1 MRLKIA
7 LRVAATASLTV
18 FAAVGCSR
26 DTSDLAPSPPNTD
39 PIVFDDNYSSGGTFQ
54 AFSGSK
60 LDAVA
65 LDMMEKYQGTAGL
78 NVTVPGAGS
87 FAGGAFTTNSARD
100 LSGYNALTFWAK
112 ASTRLSAQPAI
123 DVVGLGNN
131 NTGNS
136 KYEAQWKDAPITT
149 TWTQLV
155 IPIPLPAKLAA
166 EDGLF
171 FFAEAPENGQ
181 GYSLYL
187 DEIKFETV
195 GTITN
200 PRPSMTSR
208 TVETFAGARVTID
221 GTKVVF
227 NVGGTDQT
235 IEHSPNYFTFRS
247 DNEAVATVVD
257 GVIQAVGGG
266 TATITAKLDTI
277 AVTGAVTLN
286 VTAPPAV
293 AAPAPTVPAADVIA
307 LFSNTYLNNV
317 PVDTWSA
324 AWDQADVQDTQIA
337 GNDVKTYTNLLFAGI
352 EFTTQT
358 VNATLMTH
366 LHLDVWLPAGTTF
379 KVKLVDFGADGVF
392 SPAVDDRE
400 HELTFNAGS
409 TPPIT
414 TGTWVALE
422 IPLADFVNLTTR
434 GHLAQLILSGD
445 ARTVYVDNL
454 YFHK

>member
-1 MRLKIA
+1 MRLRIA
-7 LRVAATASLTV
+7 LRVAATAALTV
-18 FAAVGCSR
+18 FAAVGCGR

-39 PIVFDDNYSSGGTFQ
+39 PIVFDDNYGSGGTFQ
-54 AFSGSK
+54 AFGGSK

-65 LDMMEKYQGTAGL
+65 IDMVEKYQGTAGL
-78 NVTVPGAGS
+78 NVTVPGTDS

-112 ASTRLSAQPAI
+112 ASARLSAQPAI

-136 KYEAQWKDAPITT
+136 KYEAKWTNAPITT
-149 TWTQLV
+149 SWTQFV

-171 FFAEAPENGQ
+171 FFAEAPEGGQ

-195 GTITN
+195 ATITN
-200 PRPSMTSR
+200 PRPSMTSK
-208 TVETFAGARVTID
+208 TVGTFVGARVTIE

-227 NVGGTDQT
+227 NVGVTDQT

-277 AVTGAVTLN
+277 AATGAVTLN

-293 AAPAPTVPAADVIA
+293 AAPTPTVPAADVIS
-307 LFSNTYLNNV
+307 LFSNVYTNV

-324 AWDQADVQDTQIA
+324 VWDAADVQDTQIA
-337 GNDVKTYTNLLFAGI
+337 GNDVKTYTGLSFAGI

-358 VNATLMTH
+358 VNATPMTH
-366 LHLDVWLPAGTTF
+366 FHLDVWLPEGTTF

-392 SPAVDDRE
+392 SPAEDDRE

-409 TPPIT
+409 TPPLA

-445 ARTVYVDNL
+445 ARTAYVDNL